1 MLFLQSC
8 NIIYLNLFFIFIT
21 DNAELTKHDINTTIA
36 QKKKTPVNIP
46 FTTDRPLQS
55 IDHRFLTN
63 DEKLDYL
70 IGELYTKVEN
80 WHKNKFY
87 FSFIELEKI
96 NIKKGNVI
104 LQKINDLQTCFNDLD
119 ISGCTK
125 KNKIDVND
133 DEHENIARFFPLED
147 IENVNSFEEKLK
159 NKEFYKQ
166 VVHTFFYF

>member
-36 QKKKTPVNIP
+36 QKKETPVNVP

-80 WHKNKFY
+80 
-87 FSFIELEKI
+87 
-96 NIKKGNVI
+96 
-104 LQKINDLQTCFNDLD
+104 
-119 ISGCTK
+119 
-125 KNKIDVND
+125 
-133 DEHENIARFFPLED
+133 
-147 IENVNSFEEKLK
+147 
-159 NKEFYKQ
+159 
-166 VVHTFFYF
+166 